1 MKRLNFNGRLKIEY
15 FLNVLIKRKIICSGE
30 EFFLRTIENTQ
41 PLVQSILKEQ

>member
-1 MKRLNFNGRLKIEY
+1 MKRLSLNGSIKIEY
-15 FLNVLIKRKIICSGE
+15 FFNVLIKRKMCWGG